1 MFTPPGEEEEP
12 HYDLSVA
19 ALLGNVQLHDSGGH
33 HVPAHLGAFHNLNQ
47 PPPRRVQ
54 ESVDFCGTF
63 TNQRGRAD
71 VFRRGGGW
79 AGGEREIFL
88 ALLFSFCP
96 AENNRGRGRGGH
108 TFNGGG
114 AGAAGGVG
122 GGPRGGRGGVGQRSR
137 GRGGSLGGRG
147 RAVDHNQEKAA
158 GKNAAIEET
167 KALLAKMRLEDK
179 EIMDKYKKD
188 KGVAETEGEEAESQG
203 VEPGGYKPRDRRERG
218 RGRGRAGGLQVPHH
232 RFPVPGLGPIPHI
245 AGDFRTPP
253 FPGLEGFF
261 PLQNVYFPPG
271 FPHGILPGSFPAP
284 ALRGRGFP
292 RGFRGGFPAGF
303 PIRGIPPHLLANR
316 GRGRGQF
323 QGGRGGRGG
332 RGGHQTSGVTEESH
346 EESGK
351 EENPLLTA
359 IESNNPEETEVPQE
373 CEESEATEETEKEE

>member
-1 MFTPPGEEEEP
+1 MEDS
-12 HYDLSVA
+12 YNDLSVT
-19 ALLGNVQLHDSGGH
+19 ALLGNVQLHDTGGH
-33 HVPAHLGAFHNLNQ
+33 HVPAHLGGFHNLNQ

-54 ESVDFCGTF
+54 ESVDFGGTF

-79 AGGEREIFL
+79 AGGEEEIIFTPQ
-88 ALLFSFCP
+88 LLMFSP
-96 AENNRGRGRGGH
+96 PDTNRGRGRAAPS
-108 TFNGGG
+108 FN
-114 AGAAGGVG
+114 GGVG
-122 GGPRGGRGGVGQRSR
+122 GAGGVPRGGRGGLGQRSR

-147 RAVDHNQEKAA
+147 RSVDHNQEKAA

-188 KGVAETEGEEAESQG
+188 KGTAETEDEEAEGPG
-203 VEPGGYKPRDRRERG
+203 VEPGGYKPRDRRDRG
-218 RGRGRAGGLQVPHH
+218 RGRGRGAAGVVPHH
-232 RFPVPGLGPIPHI
+232 RFHVPGLGPIPNI

-303 PIRGIPPHLLANR
+303 PIRGIPPHLLTNR

-323 QGGRGGRGG
+323 QAGRGGRGG
-332 RGGHQTSGVTEESH
+332 RGGHQTSGLTEESQ

-359 IESNNPEETEVPQE
+359 IESNNPDETEISAECEDSEPPEETV
-373 CEESEATEETEKEE
+373 KED